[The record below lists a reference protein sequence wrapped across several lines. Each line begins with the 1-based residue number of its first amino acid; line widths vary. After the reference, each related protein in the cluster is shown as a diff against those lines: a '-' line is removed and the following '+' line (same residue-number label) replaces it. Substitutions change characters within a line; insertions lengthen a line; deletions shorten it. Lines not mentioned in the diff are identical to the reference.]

1 MSITHALSTN
11 NYGNC
16 KIIVAT
22 NPANGTHITLAAAMS
37 YASVGDTIFLRD
49 SVTENV
55 TITPGVNIA
64 AWQGSSANT
73 VAIIGTVTM
82 TSAGTSTISGVKLQT
97 NSAAAIAVT
106 GSAASI
112 LNIVN
117 CYLNFTNN
125 TGITFSSS
133 SGSSQINIS
142 NCSGDLGTTGIGIFT
157 DTSAGSVSIGYTI
170 FTNTG
175 ASTTASTKSA
185 NAARFRF
192 SQFASPFSCSSTAAY
207 SIDSSTIDCNS
218 LNTTAVTLAGTGVS
232 FAKNSQFLSGT
243 ATALSIGS
251 GTALSC
257 TDEIRVNS
265 SNTNAIDGLGTISF
279 GYITYSGSSVNNNV
293 TTQTKYGIQT
303 GTYQSLTFTPVLAF
317 GGASTGITYSTQ
329 LGNYRIVG
337 NMLFFNIHLT
347 LTSNGSSTGNATI
360 TGLPVAAAA
369 APATMF
375 YRPVF
380 GGGLAF
386 NVNFTDMTG
395 QLAGGATSMSLR
407 QVGSGQALTN
417 LTEAN
422 IVDTSIIGLTGFYF
436 I

>member
-1 MSITHALSTN
+1 MSLTHALSTN
-11 NYGNC
+11 NYGPC
-16 KIIVAT
+16 RLIVAT
-22 NPANGTHITLAAAMS
+22 SAANGTHTTLATAMAA
-37 YASVGDTIFLRD
+37 ASVGDTVFLRD

-64 AWQGSSANT
+64 AWQGSALNT
-73 VAIIGTVTM
+73 PTIIGTLTM
-82 TSAGTSTISGVKLQT
+82 TGPGTSTISGVKLQT

-106 GSAASI
+106 GSEASI
-112 LNIVN
+112 LNINN

-133 SGSSQINIS
+133 SGSSSINIS
-142 NCSGDLGTTGIGIFT
+142 NCTGNLGTTGIGVFT
-157 DTSAGSVSIGYTI
+157 DTSSGTIYFTTTI

-175 ASTTASTKSA
+175 ASTAASTKSA
-185 NAARFRF
+185 NAARIRYC
-192 SQFASPFSCSSTAAY
+192 QFASAFSCSSTAAF
-207 SIDSSTIDCNS
+207 SFDSSIVDCSS
-218 LNTTAVTLAGTGVS
+218 LNTTALTTAGTGTS
-232 FAKNSQFLSGT
+232 FAKNSQFLGGS
-243 ATALSIGS
+243 ATAVSVGS
-251 GTALSC
+251 GTTLLC
-257 TDEIRVNS
+257 PDEIRVDS
-265 SNTNAIDGLGTISF
+265 SNTNAIDGLGSISF

-293 TTQTKYGIQT
+293 TTQTKFGIQT
-303 GTYQSLTFTPVLAF
+303 GAYQTLTFTPVLQF

-329 LGNYRIVG
+329 LGYYRIVG

-347 LTSNGSSTGNATI
+347 LTSNGSATGTATI
-360 TGLPVAAAA
+360 AGLPVAAAA

-395 QLAGGATSMSLR
+395 QLAGGATSMLLR

-417 LTEAN
+417 LTDVN
-422 IVDTSIIGLTGFYF
+422 IVDTSIIGFTGFYF